1 MTTTPAVESG
11 ARARI
16 LDAALTLVSER
27 GAAGTSMRT
36 LAAACGLNVATI
48 YHYFPSKAELVRAL
62 VEERRYGERMATD
75 RPPID
80 PTLPPRPRLA
90 AFVLW
95 VSERTL
101 AEETI
106 LRVLVGEGL
115 RGDATARRSAAELLA
130 STDATMTAWL
140 AEGFPELAG
149 ADAGPEVGP
158 TAADLAAVV
167 RAALLGA
174 VVEYLVTGA
183 TDLHALAERVAA
195 VTFP

>member
-1 MTTTPAVESG
+1 MTTAPAVGSG
-11 ARARI
+11 ARGRI

-27 GAAGTSMRT
+27 GSAGTSMRT

-75 RPPID
+75 LPELD
-80 PTLPPRPRLA
+80 PALPPRPRLA
-90 AFVLW
+90 AFVHW
-95 VSERTL
+95 VIERTL

-115 RGDATARRSAAELLA
+115 RGEAAARRSAAELLA
-130 STDATMTAWL
+130 FTDATMTAWL
-140 AEGFPELAG
+140 TGGFPELAG
-149 ADAGPEVGP
+149 PDAGPGAGP
-158 TAADLAAVV
+158 TAADLATVV

-174 VVEYLVTGA
+174 ILEYLVTGA
-183 TDLHALAERVAA
+183 TDLDALAERVAA
-195 VTFP
+195 VAFP

>member
-1 MTTTPAVESG
+1 VTTTPAVEPG

-27 GAAGTSMRT
+27 GSAGTSMRT

-75 RPPID
+75 APAID
-80 PTLPPRPRLA
+80 PALPPRERLA

-95 VSERTL
+95 VTERTL

-130 STDATMTAWL
+130 STDATMTVWL
-140 AEGFPELAG
+140 ADGFPELT
-149 ADAGPEVGP
+149 GP

-174 VVEYLVTGA
+174 VAEYLVTGA
-183 TDLHALAERVAA
+183 TDLDALAERVAA
-195 VTFP
+195 VTFA